1 MTPHRL
7 SLLAAAVAVAA
18 AFPLACP
25 ASAQGLPPQP
35 NAIISPVPSSEAVT
49 IHAKITAIN
58 TATRNVTLSN
68 ANGNSVTL
76 TAGPAVDLSNLKV
89 GDRVNA
95 QYYRS
100 VAFLLS
106 GPTAPVPEDEVVAV
120 AARHAQTP
128 GGDAVE
134 LVRVSATVVGIDLSA
149 HSIDVVDPSG
159 GAVRTVVV
167 TDPARIALLSQLK
180 LGDTITTVVSQ
191 AIAVSIQPAPT
202 SWF

>member
-1 MTPHRL
+1 MTSQRL
-7 SLLAAAVAVAA
+7 SILAAAVAVAA
-18 AFPLACP
+18 ALPLACP
-25 ASAQGLPPQP
+25 VSAQGLPPQSSS
-35 NAIISPVPSSEAVT
+35 ITSPIPSAEAVT

-76 TAGPAVDLSNLKV
+76 TAGPAVDLGNLKV

-106 GPTAPVPEDEVVAV
+106 GPTAPIPEDEIVAV
-120 AARHAQTP
+120 AARNAKTP
-128 GGDAVE
+128 GGEAVE
-134 LVRVSATVVGIDLSA
+134 LMRVSATVVGIDLPA

-159 GAVRTVVV
+159 GAVHTVVV
-167 TDPARIALLSQLK
+167 TDPARVALLSQLK

-191 AIAVSIQPAPT
+191 ALAVSIQPAPK